1 MNISKKTT
9 ASLLGFA
16 IVSMSLITSCSKSD
30 DNDEASLNIVESPLI
45 KAGITIPVKSIEEEC
60 SDEGFNSRIT
70 FNYSDNYLISTS
82 SIRSGIDFD
91 KTEIKCYFDYKP
103 LKISYITNGDNVT
116 LSDFSLNKDG
126 YVTYCTL
133 TSYDEKCAIKCSY
146 NSDGYIIQM
155 SEIDLENSESYEK
168 NNTYIVD
175 YSWKDGNL
183 VRINN
188 KIDDMVFNYDNAETN
203 SGIYLTEFDFYECG
217 SVLSV
222 LYYTGLFGKPTKH
235 IPNSMTYNNSETIN
249 LVCTKN
255 TKGQII
261 KIVYDTNSGFRH
273 IRNYLY

>member
-1 MNISKKTT
+1 M
-9 ASLLGFA
+9 F
-16 IVSMSLITSCSKSD
+16 LITSCSKSD

-60 SDEGFNSRIT
+60 SEDDFNSRIT
-70 FNYSDNYLISTS
+70 FNYSGNYLISTS
-82 SIRSGIDFD
+82 SIVSGIDVD
-91 KTEIKCYFDYKP
+91 KTEIKTYFDYKP
-103 LKISYITNGDNVT
+103 LKISYIINGDNVT

-133 TSYDEKCAIKCSY
+133 TSNDEKSTIKCSY

-155 SEIDLENSESYEK
+155 SEIDLGNSGSSEK
-168 NNTYIVD
+168 DNTYVVD

-203 SGIYLTEFDFYECG
+203 SGIYFTEWDFYEGG
-217 SVLSV
+217 SVISV

-255 TKGQII
+255 TKGQIT
-261 KIVYDTNSGFRH
+261 KIVYDTNSGTRH
-273 IRNYLY
+273 IFNYLY